1 MTDMNGPTGSA
12 ATGAE
17 DTSSAPPAP
26 SQGLAMPQALS
37 SPHGYYAFVPYP
49 HGTMEAAA
57 AAVQQAIVAPPL
69 VVAPPPAPAPAPAPA
84 PLQAVVNI
92 PNPHIVTGIP
102 AGLASLLRWTG
113 PWSAN
118 VIYSVAPTGPLA
130 PVDEPVPAPEWY
142 CITRGRFVGVIDQY
156 AQAHYAIRGVSNA
169 ANKAYSTQA
178 IALNAFNQV
187 VAWGGIENPYPVTSM
202 IMIIYLET
210 QQSLFPWCT
219 TPRSHAHTLPTA
231 RRLRASSPPLLSP
244 ELGPCCSHRSG
255 CAHGSRLGLL
265 YLPPSIRITIPEHL
279 SYCCRAH
286 AASHSHKPFSAQSQI
301 LSNGSPMPP
310 LSLFDIAALLSPDNP
325 TPPPREQ
332 LERLTAHLSL
342 ADLQTVVQLLGL
354 GDLARI
360 TTPLMPRV
368 MAAAQSILDET
379 PPAQDDE
386 LDHLIRDFDLAS
398 LQPRPHGPQ
407 TSRPASQP
415 RAQPHST
422 ATPARTIA
430 PVYHFSS
437 PGKTGSTADW

>member
-1 MTDMNGPTGSA
+1 
-12 ATGAE
+12 
-17 DTSSAPPAP
+17 
-26 SQGLAMPQALS
+26 MPQALS

-57 AAVQQAIVAPPL
+57 AAVKQAIVAPPL

-92 PNPHIVTGIP
+92 PNPQYRHWNP
-102 AGLASLLRWTG
+102 RC
-113 PWSAN
+113 
-118 VIYSVAPTGPLA
+118 VAPTGPLA

-156 AQAHYAIRGVSNA
+156 AQAHYAICGVSNA

-187 VAWGGIENPYPVTSM
+187 VAWGGIE
-202 IMIIYLET
+202 
-210 QQSLFPWCT
+210 
-219 TPRSHAHTLPTA
+219 
-231 RRLRASSPPLLSP
+231 
-244 ELGPCCSHRSG
+244 
-255 CAHGSRLGLL
+255 
-265 YLPPSIRITIPEHL
+265 
-279 SYCCRAH
+279 
-286 AASHSHKPFSAQSQI
+286 SQI

-415 RAQPHST
+415 ALSPLNGDSNRVYGDWLEAGSASQGVPGGAVRKVAPSPRSRSLPPAPTWSSSGIKLDALFNWPSCARARRRLSWSVPVWF
-422 ATPARTIA
+422 PDLRARRAGTRTRPLKDGRRIRLECHLNIA
-430 PVYHFSS
+430 AVKGGLHKSYASREAAESAFQSQFQLGQLVTLKP
-437 PGKTGSTADW
+437 